1 MGITFKS
8 TKPFKILTFGV
19 LALAL
24 VACGD
29 KAEDTPKN
37 DNSTTD
43 EVSTTEDT
51 SKEARTLTDAL
62 GNKVEV
68 PAEPKRV
75 IASYLEDPL
84 VALGITPIA
93 QWSLNEGASVQGYL
107 QDSLKDVDLINY
119 DLPFEEVQSFEP
131 DLIIMDSPNM
141 VEGGKY
147 GQYSA
152 IAPTYVIGAELNN
165 DWREELKTVGSIF
178 GMEDKAEEVISDYET
193 KASEAKA
200 QIEEK
205 VGKKSAVAIWLV
217 GGSFFVVNQ
226 DLSSGDV
233 LYNDLGFEVPAVVK
247 EISASGE
254 NNWNAVSLE
263 KLVELDADY
272 LFLVNSDGSEST
284 TLSDA
289 LWKSIPAVQSGN
301 VYEFNPDSSWLY
313 TGAIANDQIIDDV
326 LESVV
331 K

>member
-1 MGITFKS
+1 MDILSKTITPLKLLS
-8 TKPFKILTFGV
+8 IG
-19 LALAL
+19 ALAL
-24 VACGD
+24 GLAACGD
-29 KAEDTPKN
+29 KANETSK
-37 DNSTTD
+37 
-43 EVSTTEDT
+43 TEDSNTPVTEET
-51 SKEARTLTDAL
+51 SSETRTLTDAL

-68 PAEPKRV
+68 PANPKRV

-93 QWSLNEGASVQGYL
+93 QWSLSDGASTQEYL

-119 DLPFEEVQSFEP
+119 DLPFEEVQSFQP
-131 DLIIMDSPNM
+131 DLIIMDSPSM

-147 GQYSA
+147 EQYSA

-165 DWREELKTVGSIF
+165 DWREELRAVGSIF
-178 GMEDKAEEVISDYET
+178 DMDDHAEQVIADYEE
-193 KASEAKA
+193 KAKDAKS

-205 VGKKSAVAIWLV
+205 VGKKSAAAVWLV
-217 GGSFFVVNQ
+217 GGSFFIVNK

-233 LYNDLGFEVPAVVK
+233 LYNDLGFEVPAVVE

-289 LWKSIPAVQSGN
+289 LWKSIPAVKAGN
-301 VYEFNPDSSWLY
+301 VFEFGPETSWLY
-313 TGAIANDQIIDDV
+313 TGAIANEQIIDDV
-326 LESVV
+326 LETVA

>member
-1 MGITFKS
+1 MGIFLKS
-8 TKPFKILTFGV
+8 IKPLQIVSVGA

-24 VACGD
+24 AACGD
-29 KAEDTPKN
+29 KAEETPK
-37 DNSTTD
+37 TD
-43 EVSTTEDT
+43 DSNTAEVTKDT
-51 SKEARTLTDAL
+51 GSETRTLTDAL

-68 PAEPKRV
+68 PANPKRV

-84 VALGITPIA
+84 VALGITPVA

-107 QDSLKDVDLINY
+107 QDSLKNVDLINY

-131 DLIIMDSPNM
+131 DLIIMDSPSM

-165 DWREELKTVGSIF
+165 DWREELRTVGGIF
-178 GMEDKAEEVISDYET
+178 GMEDKADQVIADYET
-193 KASEAKA
+193 KAEEAKA

-205 VGKKSAVAIWLV
+205 AGKKSAAAIWLV

-226 DLSSGDV
+226 ELSSGDV
-233 LYNDLGFEVPAVVK
+233 LYNDLGFEVPAVVQ

-272 LFLVNSDGSEST
+272 LFLVNSDGSESA

-289 LWKSIPAVQSGN
+289 LWKSIPAVKAGN
-301 VYEFNPDSSWLY
+301 VYEFGPDTSWLY

-326 LESVV
+326 LESVA

>member
-1 MGITFKS
+1 MGIFLKS
-8 TKPFKILTFGV
+8 IKPLQIVSVGA

-24 VACGD
+24 AACGD
-29 KAEDTPKN
+29 KAEETPK
-37 DNSTTD
+37 TD
-43 EVSTTEDT
+43 DSNTAEETQETGSE
-51 SKEARTLTDAL
+51 SRTLTDAL

-68 PAEPKRV
+68 PANPKRV

-84 VALGITPIA
+84 VALGITPVA

-131 DLIIMDSPNM
+131 DLIIMDSPSM

-165 DWREELKTVGSIF
+165 DWREELRTVGGIF
-178 GMEDKAEEVISDYET
+178 GMEDKADQVIADYET
-193 KASEAKA
+193 KAEEAKA

-205 VGKKSAVAIWLV
+205 AGKKSAAAIWLV

-226 DLSSGDV
+226 ELSSGDV
-233 LYNDLGFEVPAVVK
+233 LYNDLGFEVPAVVQ

-272 LFLVNSDGSEST
+272 LFLVNSDGSESA

-289 LWKSIPAVQSGN
+289 LWKSIPAVKAGN
-301 VYEFNPDSSWLY
+301 VYEFGPDTSWLY

-326 LESVV
+326 LESVA

>member
-1 MGITFKS
+1 MGIFFKS
-8 TKPFKILTFGV
+8 TKPLKIASLGF

-24 VACGD
+24 IACGD
-29 KAEDTPKN
+29 KAEDTPKT
-37 DNSTTD
+37 DDSATSEVTTGEDST
-43 EVSTTEDT
+43 
-51 SKEARTLTDAL
+51 EARTLTDAL
-62 GNKVEV
+62 GNKVAV

-93 QWSLNEGASVQGYL
+93 QWSLNEGASIQGYL
-107 QDSLKDVDLINY
+107 QDNLKDIDLINY

-131 DLIIMDSPNM
+131 DLIIMDSPSM

-147 GQYSA
+147 EQYNA

-165 DWREELKTVGSIF
+165 DWREELKTVGGIF
-178 GMEDKAEEVISDYET
+178 GMEDKAVEVISDYET
-193 KASEAKA
+193 KAEEAKA

-205 VGKKSAVAIWLV
+205 VGKKSAAAVWLV
-217 GGSFFVVNQ
+217 GGSFFVVNKE
-226 DLSSGDV
+226 LSSGDV
-233 LYNDLGFEVPAVVK
+233 LYNDLGFEAPAVVE

-289 LWKSIPAVQSGN
+289 LWKSIPAVKAGN
-301 VYEFNPDSSWLY
+301 VYEFGPDTSWLY
-313 TGAIANDQIIDDV
+313 TGAIANGQIIDDV
-326 LESVV
+326 LESVA

>member
-1 MGITFKS
+1 MGIFFKS
-8 TKPFKILTFGV
+8 TKPLKIASLGF

-29 KAEDTPKN
+29 KAEDTPKT
-37 DNSTTD
+37 DDSATSEVTTGEDST
-43 EVSTTEDT
+43 
-51 SKEARTLTDAL
+51 EARTLTDAL
-62 GNKVEV
+62 GNKVAV

-93 QWSLNEGASVQGYL
+93 QWSLNEGASIQGYL
-107 QDSLKDVDLINY
+107 QDNLKDIDLINY

-131 DLIIMDSPNM
+131 DLIIMDSPSM

-147 GQYSA
+147 EQYNA

-165 DWREELKTVGSIF
+165 DWREELKTVGGIF
-178 GMEDKAEEVISDYET
+178 GMEDKAVEVISDYET
-193 KASEAKA
+193 KAEEAKA

-205 VGKKSAVAIWLV
+205 VGKKSAAAVWLV
-217 GGSFFVVNQ
+217 GGSFFVVNKE
-226 DLSSGDV
+226 LSSGDV
-233 LYNDLGFEVPAVVK
+233 LYNDLGFEAPAVVE

-289 LWKSIPAVQSGN
+289 LWKSIPAVKAGN
-301 VYEFNPDSSWLY
+301 VYEFGPDTSWLY
-313 TGAIANDQIIDDV
+313 TGAIANGQIIDDV
-326 LESVV
+326 LESVA

>member
-1 MGITFKS
+1 MGTFLHS
-8 TKPFKILTFGV
+8 IKPLKIISFGV

-24 VACGD
+24 AACGNQ
-29 KAEDTPKN
+29 AEDTTKT
-37 DNSTTD
+37 DNSSTS
-43 EVSTTEDT
+43 EVSTGD
-51 SKEARTLTDAL
+51 EAAGTRTLTDAL
-62 GNKVEV
+62 GNKVQV
-68 PAEPKRV
+68 PANPQRV

-93 QWSLNEGASVQGYL
+93 QWSLNEGASIQGYL

-131 DLIIMDSPNM
+131 DLIIMDSPSM

-152 IAPTYVIGAELNN
+152 IAPTYVIGEELNN
-165 DWREELKTVGSIF
+165 DWREELRTVGSIF
-178 GMEDKAEEVISDYET
+178 ALEDKAEKVISDYEA
-193 KASEAKA
+193 KAGEAKA
-200 QIEEK
+200 QIEEN
-205 VGKKSAVAIWLV
+205 VGKKSAAAIWLV
-217 GGSFFVVNQ
+217 GGSFFVVNKE
-226 DLSSGDV
+226 LSSGDV
-233 LYNDLGFEVPAVVK
+233 LYNDLGFEVPAVVE

-272 LFLVNSDGSEST
+272 LFLVNSDGSESAA
-284 TLSDA
+284 LSDA
-289 LWKSIPAVQSGN
+289 LWQSIPAVQAGN
-301 VYEFNPDSSWLY
+301 VYEFGPDTSWLY

-326 LESVV
+326 LESVA

>member
-1 MGITFKS
+1 MQLAS
-8 TKPFKILTFGV
+8 VGV

-24 VACGD
+24 AACGD
-29 KAEDTPKN
+29 KAEETTKTDDSTKTEVKDTA
-37 DNSTTD
+37 T
-43 EVSTTEDT
+43 
-51 SKEARTLTDAL
+51 EARTLTDAM

-68 PAEPKRV
+68 PVEPQRV

-84 VALGITPIA
+84 VALGITPVA

-107 QDSLKDVDLINY
+107 QDKLKDVDLINY
-119 DLPFEEVQSFEP
+119 DLPFEQVQSFEP
-131 DLIIMDSPNM
+131 DLIIMDSPSM

-147 GQYSA
+147 EQYNA

-165 DWREELKTVGSIF
+165 DWREELRTVGSIF
-178 GMEDKAEEVISDYET
+178 GMEDKADQVITDYET
-193 KASEAKA
+193 KANEAKT

-205 VGKKSAVAIWLV
+205 AGKKSAAAIWLV
-217 GGSFFVVNQ
+217 AGSFFVVNQ
-226 DLSSGDV
+226 QLSSGDV
-233 LYNDLGFEVPAVVK
+233 LYNDLGFEVPAVVE

-284 TLSDA
+284 TLSDG
-289 LWKSIPAVQSGN
+289 LWKSIPAVKAGN
-301 VYEFNPDSSWLY
+301 VYEFGPETSWLY
-313 TGAIANDQIIDDV
+313 TGAVANEQIIDDV
-326 LESVV
+326 LESVA

>member
-1 MGITFKS
+1 MGIFSKS
-8 TKPFKILTFGV
+8 IKPLKIVSFGA

-29 KAEDTPKN
+29 KAEDTPKT
-37 DNSTTD
+37 DNSTSS
-43 EVSTTEDT
+43 EVTTGE
-51 SKEARTLTDAL
+51 EASGTRTLTDAL

-68 PAEPKRV
+68 PENPQRV

-93 QWSLNEGASVQGYL
+93 QWSLNEGASIQRYL
-107 QDSLKDVDLINY
+107 QDDLKDVDLINF
-119 DLPFEEVQSFEP
+119 DLPFEEVQSYEP
-131 DLIIMDSPNM
+131 DLIIMDSPSM

-165 DWREELKTVGSIF
+165 DWREELKAVGSIF
-178 GMEDKAEEVISDYET
+178 AMEDKAEQVISDYES
-193 KASEAKA
+193 KAEEAKA
-200 QIEEK
+200 QIQEK
-205 VGKKSAVAIWLV
+205 VGEKSAAAVWLV

-226 DLSSGDV
+226 QLSSGDV
-233 LYNDLGFEVPAVVK
+233 LYNDLGFEVPAVVE

-289 LWKSIPAVQSGN
+289 LWKSIPAVKAGN
-301 VYEFNPDSSWLY
+301 VYEYGPETSWLY

-326 LESVV
+326 LESVT

>member
-1 MGITFKS
+1 MGIFFKS
-8 TKPFKILTFGV
+8 MKLVSVGA

-24 VACGD
+24 AACGD
-29 KAEDTPKN
+29 KAEETTKTN
-37 DNSTTD
+37 DSNTTG
-43 EVSTTEDT
+43 VTEKAT
-51 SKEARTLTDAL
+51 EAHTLTDAL

-68 PAEPKRV
+68 PANPQRV

-84 VALGITPIA
+84 VALGITPVA

-131 DLIIMDSPNM
+131 DLIIMDSPSM

-147 GQYSA
+147 EQYSA

-165 DWREELKTVGSIF
+165 DWREELRTVGSIF
-178 GMEDKAEEVISDYET
+178 GMEDKADQVISDYET
-193 KASEAKA
+193 KAEEAKA

-205 VGKKSAVAIWLV
+205 AGKKSAAAIWLV
-217 GGSFFVVNQ
+217 AGSFFVVNQ
-226 DLSSGDV
+226 ELSSGDV
-233 LYNDLGFEVPAVVK
+233 LYNDLGFEVPAVVE

-289 LWKSIPAVQSGN
+289 LWKSIPAVKAGN
-301 VYEFNPDSSWLY
+301 VYEFGPEKSWLY
-313 TGAIANDQIIDDV
+313 TGAVANDQIIDDV
-326 LESVV
+326 LESVA

>member
-1 MGITFKS
+1 MGIFLKS
-8 TKPFKILTFGV
+8 IKPLQIVSVGA

-24 VACGD
+24 AACGD
-29 KAEDTPKN
+29 KAEETPK
-37 DNSTTD
+37 TD
-43 EVSTTEDT
+43 DSNTAEETQETGSE
-51 SKEARTLTDAL
+51 SRTLTDAL

-68 PAEPKRV
+68 PANPKRV

-84 VALGITPIA
+84 VALGITPVA

-107 QDSLKDVDLINY
+107 QDSLKNVDLINY

-131 DLIIMDSPNM
+131 DLIIMDSPSM

-165 DWREELKTVGSIF
+165 DWREELRTVGGIF
-178 GMEDKAEEVISDYET
+178 GMEDKADQVIADYET
-193 KASEAKA
+193 KAEEAKA

-205 VGKKSAVAIWLV
+205 AGKKSAAAIWLV

-226 DLSSGDV
+226 ELSSGDV
-233 LYNDLGFEVPAVVK
+233 LYNDLGFEVPAVVQ

-272 LFLVNSDGSEST
+272 LFLVNSDGSESA

-289 LWKSIPAVQSGN
+289 LWKSIPAVKAGN
-301 VYEFNPDSSWLY
+301 VYEFGPDTSWLY

-326 LESVV
+326 LESVA

>member
-1 MGITFKS
+1 MGIFLKS
-8 TKPFKILTFGV
+8 IKPLQIVSVGA

-24 VACGD
+24 AACGD
-29 KAEDTPKN
+29 KAEETPK
-37 DNSTTD
+37 TD
-43 EVSTTEDT
+43 DSNTAEVTQGAGSE
-51 SKEARTLTDAL
+51 SRTLTDAL

-68 PAEPKRV
+68 PANPKRV

-84 VALGITPIA
+84 VALGITPVA

-131 DLIIMDSPNM
+131 DLIIMDSPSM

-165 DWREELKTVGSIF
+165 DWREELRTVGGIF
-178 GMEDKAEEVISDYET
+178 GMEDKADQVIADYET
-193 KASEAKA
+193 KAEDAKA

-205 VGKKSAVAIWLV
+205 AGKKSAAAIWLV

-226 DLSSGDV
+226 ELSSGDV
-233 LYNDLGFEVPAVVK
+233 LYNDLGFEVPAVVQ

-272 LFLVNSDGSEST
+272 LFLVNSDGSESA

-289 LWKSIPAVQSGN
+289 LWKSIPAVKAGN
-301 VYEFNPDSSWLY
+301 VYEFGPDTSWLY

-326 LESVV
+326 LESLA

>member
-1 MGITFKS
+1 MGIFLKS
-8 TKPFKILTFGV
+8 IKPLQIVSVGA

-24 VACGD
+24 AACGD
-29 KAEDTPKN
+29 KAEEAPK
-37 DNSTTD
+37 TD
-43 EVSTTEDT
+43 DSNTAEETQETGSE
-51 SKEARTLTDAL
+51 SRTLTDAL

-68 PAEPKRV
+68 PANPKRV

-84 VALGITPIA
+84 VALGITPVA

-131 DLIIMDSPNM
+131 DLIIMDSPSM

-165 DWREELKTVGSIF
+165 DWREELRTVGGIF
-178 GMEDKAEEVISDYET
+178 GMEDKADQVIADYET
-193 KASEAKA
+193 KAEEAKA

-205 VGKKSAVAIWLV
+205 AGKKSAAAIWLV

-226 DLSSGDV
+226 ELSSGDV
-233 LYNDLGFEVPAVVK
+233 LYNDLGFEVPAVVQ

-272 LFLVNSDGSEST
+272 LFLVNSDGSESA

-289 LWKSIPAVQSGN
+289 LWKSIPAVKAGN
-301 VYEFNPDSSWLY
+301 VYEFGPDTSWLY

-326 LESVV
+326 LESVA